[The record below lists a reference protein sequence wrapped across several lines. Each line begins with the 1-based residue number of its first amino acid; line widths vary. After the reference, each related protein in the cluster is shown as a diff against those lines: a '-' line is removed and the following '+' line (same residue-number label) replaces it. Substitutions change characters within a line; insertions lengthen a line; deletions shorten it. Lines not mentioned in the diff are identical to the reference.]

1 MPRHTDATP
10 PGGTARPPG
19 GTARPPAVERIA
31 GWSAGHRKTAVLG
44 WLLMVVAAVMAGHVV
59 GSKNLPVYDPG
70 QSGQAERTLHQL
82 IGTAASAPA
91 EQVLI
96 QSATGTFGTNQAM
109 RQAVTDVAAALGT
122 APGSSAGIE
131 TPLTVNGGALVSADG
146 HSVLV
151 TFRVPGDPAKEDQ
164 TVQPAE
170 RAVAAVRPGPGVT
183 IRITGDATIDRAVNA
198 AITHDFAKAQSTSVP
213 ITLVLLVLVFGSLIA
228 AGIPLLLAIT
238 SVVAAVSLL
247 SVAAHWL
254 PVAATTSEAVLL
266 IGMAVGVDY
275 SLFYLRRERE
285 ERSRGASG
293 AQALRIAAGTSG
305 HAIVA
310 SGLTVMCS
318 LAGLF
323 LAGPVFTGI
332 ATGAIIV
339 VAIAVIGSLTVLPA
353 LLSWLGP
360 WVDRARVPFLGRGRA
375 AARPSRL
382 WAALARQV
390 VRRPLVWGGLA
401 LLALVALA
409 VPALGMRLGEPAFD
423 TPENLP
429 AATTMSA
436 VQHAFP
442 QTPSPAEVVVT
453 GAGLHDAAFGS
464 AVAAL
469 QGQAAASGTIHPPVV
484 ATSIAGGR
492 GMTIMVPLAG
502 PGSGPVS
509 EHALA
514 VLRDTILPHTLGGVG
529 GITWAVTGAT
539 ASQHDF
545 TAALHSRTPLVLA
558 MVAVLAFVLL
568 AVVFRS
574 VAIPLV
580 SIGLNLLSVGAAYG
594 LITLIFQ
601 AGRLTGPLGYVSFG
615 AIIAWLPLFMF
626 AFLFGISMDY
636 HVFLLSRI
644 REQRLRG
651 SSAADAIVRG
661 IASSAG
667 VVTSA
672 AVIMVAVFSIFAT
685 LSLIDL
691 KILGVGMGA
700 AVLIDAT
707 LIRGVLLPAA
717 LALLGDRAW
726 PRAHTRHPEQLAQTL
741 P

>member
-1 MPRHTDATP
+1 M
-10 PGGTARPPG
+10 
-19 GTARPPAVERIA
+19 VEQIA
-31 GWSAGHRKTAVLG
+31 GWSARRRKTAVFG
-44 WLLMVVAAVMAGHVV
+44 WLFLVVAAMVAGHVV
-59 GSKNLPVYDPG
+59 SSKNLPVYDPG

-82 IGTAASAPA
+82 TGIAGSAPV

-96 QSATGTFGTNQAM
+96 QSSAGPFGTDPAL
-109 RQAVTDVAAALGT
+109 RQAVASVAAALGT
-122 APGSSAGIE
+122 VPRAAASIE
-131 TPLTVNGGALVSADG
+131 TPFSIKNGSALVSGDG
-146 HSVLV
+146 HSALV

-170 RAVAAVRPGPGVT
+170 RAVAGVRPGPGVT

-198 AITHDFAKAQSTSVP
+198 AITRDFAKAQSTSVP

-247 SVAAHWL
+247 SVAGHWL
-254 PVAATTSEAVLL
+254 PVSASTSESVLL

-293 AQALRIAAGTSG
+293 AQALRVAAATSG
-305 HAIVA
+305 HAILV

-323 LAGPVFTGI
+323 LAGSVFTGI
-332 ATGAIIV
+332 AVGTILV

-360 WVDRARVPFLGRGRA
+360 RVDRARVPFLGRGRA

-382 WAALARQV
+382 WAALVRRV
-390 VRRPLVWGGLA
+390 VRRPLGWGGVALVL
-401 LLALVALA
+401 LLALAA
-409 VPALGMRLGEPAFD
+409 PALGMRLGEPHPFD
-423 TPENLP
+423 APKGTCRL
-429 AATTMSA
+429 ATTMA
-436 VQHAFP
+436 AIQHAFP
-442 QTPSPAEVVVT
+442 QTPSPAEVVIT
-453 GAGLHDAAFGS
+453 GTGLGSPSFGS

-469 QGQAAASGTIHPPVV
+469 QGQAGAAGVIHPPVV
-484 ATSIAGGR
+484 ATPIAGGR

-502 PGSGPVS
+502 PGAGPVS
-509 EHALA
+509 EHALE
-514 VLRDTILPHTLGGVG
+514 VLRGTILPQTLGHVG

-545 TAALHSRTPLVLA
+545 TAALHSRTPLVLTL
-558 MVAVLAFVLL
+558 VALVAFALL
-568 AVVFRS
+568 AIVFRS
-574 VAIPLV
+574 AAIPLI

-594 LITLIFQ
+594 VITLIFQ
-601 AGRLTGPLGYVSFG
+601 DGRLTGPLGYTSFG
-615 AIIAWLPLFMF
+615 AIIAWIPLFMF
-626 AFLFGISMDY
+626 VFLFGISMDY
-636 HVFLLSRI
+636 HVFLLTRI
-644 REQRLRG
+644 REQRQRG
-651 SSAADAIVRG
+651 SSPADAIVTG

-672 AVIMVAVFSIFAT
+672 AVIMVAVFSIFGT
-685 LSLIDL
+685 LSLIDM
-691 KILGVGMGA
+691 KILGIGMGA

-707 LIRGVLLPAA
+707 LIRGILLPAA
-717 LALLGDRAW
+717 LAVAGDRAW
-726 PRAHTRHPEQLAQTL
+726 PRIR
-741 P
+741 

>member
-1 MPRHTDATP
+1 M
-10 PGGTARPPG
+10 
-19 GTARPPAVERIA
+19 VERIA
-31 GWSAGHRKTAVLG
+31 GWSARYRKTAVFG
-44 WLLMVVAAVMAGHVV
+44 WLVLVVAAVLAGHVV
-59 GSKNLPVYDPG
+59 TSKNLPVYDPG

-82 IGTAASAPA
+82 TGIAGSAPV

-96 QSATGTFGTNQAM
+96 QSSAGQFGTDPAL
-109 RQAVTDVAAALGT
+109 REAVASVAAALGT
-122 APGSSAGIE
+122 VPGAAAGIE
-131 TPLTVNGGALVSADG
+131 TPFSIKNGSALVSSDR

-170 RAVAAVRPGPGVT
+170 RAVAGVRPGPGVT

-198 AITHDFAKAQSTSVP
+198 AITHDFAKAESTSVP

-247 SVAAHWL
+247 SVAGHWL
-254 PVAATTSEAVLL
+254 PVSASTSESVLL

-285 ERSRGASG
+285 ERSRGVSG
-293 AQALRIAAGTSG
+293 AQALRVAAATSG
-305 HAIVA
+305 HAILV

-323 LAGPVFTGI
+323 LAGSIFTGI
-332 ATGAIIV
+332 AVGTILV
-339 VAIAVIGSLTVLPA
+339 VAIAVVGSLTVLPA

-360 WVDRARVPFLGRGRA
+360 LVDRARVPFLGRGRA

-382 WAALARQV
+382 WAALVRQV
-390 VRRPLVWGGLA
+390 VHRPLAWGGV
-401 LLALVALA
+401 ALVMLLVLA
-409 VPALGMRLGEPAFD
+409 APALGMRLGEPAFD
-423 TPENLP
+423 APKDLP
-429 AATTMSA
+429 AATTMA
-436 VQHAFP
+436 AIQHAFP
-442 QTPSPAEVVVT
+442 QTPSPAEVVIT
-453 GAGLHDAAFGS
+453 GTGLGSPSFGS

-469 QGQAAASGTIHPPVV
+469 QGQASAAGVIHPPVV
-484 ATSIAGGR
+484 ATPIAGGR

-502 PGSGPVS
+502 PGAGPVS
-509 EHALA
+509 EHALE
-514 VLRDTILPHTLGGVG
+514 VLRGTILPQTFGHVS

-558 MVAVLAFVLL
+558 LVALLAFTLL
-568 AVVFRS
+568 AIVFRS
-574 VAIPLV
+574 MAIPLI

-594 LITLIFQ
+594 VITLIFQ
-601 AGRLTGPLGYVSFG
+601 DGRLTGPLGYTSFG
-615 AIIAWLPLFMF
+615 AIIAWIPLFMF
-626 AFLFGISMDY
+626 VFLFGISMDY

-644 REQRLRG
+644 REQRQRG
-651 SSAADAIVRG
+651 SSAADAIVTG

-672 AVIMVAVFSIFAT
+672 AVIMVAVFSIFGT
-685 LSLIDL
+685 LSLIDM
-691 KILGVGMGA
+691 KILGIGMGA

-707 LIRGVLLPAA
+707 LIRGILLPAA
-717 LALLGDRAW
+717 LAVAGDRAW
-726 PRAHTRHPEQLAQTL
+726 PRIH
-741 P
+741 